1 MLSNFRL
8 SNCTINTIN
17 DKFTSFCIDTFSMCN
32 KALLQD
38 GTLPTEISQVGGNF
52 SSYLNGEF
60 WNKQTKKTQ
69 SRRSLWSVNYMSKSR
84 KVEA

>member
-8 SNCTINTIN
+8 SNCTIHTIN
-17 DKFTSFCIDTFSMCN
+17 DKFTSFCIAHAESVN

-52 SSYLNGEF
+52 SSYLNREF
-60 WNKQTKKTQ
+60 WNKQTKKKQ